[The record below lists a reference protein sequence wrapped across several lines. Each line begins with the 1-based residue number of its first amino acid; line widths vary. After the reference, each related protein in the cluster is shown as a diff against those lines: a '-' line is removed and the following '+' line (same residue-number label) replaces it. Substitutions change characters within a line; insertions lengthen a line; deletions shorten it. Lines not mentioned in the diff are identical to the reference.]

1 MIIGAGPVG
10 ISAARALK
18 AKKIAYDQFES
29 QAELGGN
36 WRNGVYA
43 TTHIVSS
50 KKTTE
55 YPDFPMPDSY
65 PDFPSAAQMLQYLID
80 YAAHY
85 DLTTS
90 VTFNTTVNLVE
101 QNEAGLWRVSLSNGE
116 VRIYDGVIVCNGHH
130 WERRFPQYQGEF
142 AGELIH
148 SKDYKHPDQLKNNRV
163 LVVGGGNSSCD
174 IVAEAARVAKSAH
187 LSLRRGYWFMPKTL
201 FGAPTAEV
209 MTTWMPVW
217 LQRIYLGFLLKIVV
231 GDYRK
236 YGLMQPDHKIFE
248 HHPSI
253 NAELL
258 HYLKHGKIS
267 AHPDIKRF
275 DGNIVEF
282 VDGAKEEFDMIVCG
296 TGYNV
301 SMPFLA
307 PNLVEINGPIVKTQW
322 GVVAPSHRQLY
333 LYGWAQAR
341 YGFGPLLTPASDL
354 IANMIL
360 LQRKLIHPLGQVI
373 QQLRSPMPETHLLD
387 PMLALRKIRSANRI
401 LWLLPFIDKFM
412 IR

>member
-1 MIIGAGPVG
+1 M
-10 ISAARALK
+10 K
-18 AKKIAYDQFES
+18 AKNIAYDQFES

-36 WRNGVYA
+36 WRNGVYD

-55 YPDFPMPDSY
+55 YPDYPMPDSY
-65 PDFPSAAQMLQYLID
+65 PDFPSGAQMLAYLVD
-80 YAAHY
+80 YASHY
-85 DLTTS
+85 DLTRS
-90 VTFNTTVNLVE
+90 ITFNTTVAWVE
-101 QNEAGLWRVSLSNGE
+101 QNDAGLWRLSLSNGE
-116 VRIYDGVIVCNGHH
+116 TRIYDGVIVCNGHH
-130 WERRFPQYQGEF
+130 WERRFPQYPGNF
-142 AGELIH
+142 TGELIH
-148 SKDYKHPDQLKNNRV
+148 SKDYKHPDQLKNKRV
-163 LVVGGGNSSCD
+163 LVIGGGNSSCD
-174 IVAEAARVAKSAH
+174 IVSEAARVGKSAH

-201 FGAPTAEV
+201 WGKPTAEV

-217 LQRIYLGFLLKIVV
+217 LQRIYLGLLLKVVV
-231 GDYRK
+231 GDYRN

-267 AHPDIKRF
+267 AHPDIKRM
-275 DGNIVEF
+275 DAKVVEF
-282 VDGAKEEFDMIVCG
+282 IDGTKEEFDMIVCG
-296 TGYNV
+296 TGFNV

-307 PNLVEINGPIVKTQW
+307 PELVEINGPIVKTQW

-354 IANMIL
+354 IANLIL

-373 QQLRSPMPETHLLD
+373 QQLRQPMPETHLLD
-387 PMLALRKIRSANRI
+387 PMLALRKMRSANRI
-401 LWLLPFIDKFM
+401 LWLLPLIDKYM
-412 IR
+412 IRR